1 VFLIC
6 SGELIV
12 AQTLKTNKVNDFKQE
27 TCFGNLTRF
36 FCSTHLHK
44 LSLVL

>member
-1 VFLIC
+1 M
-6 SGELIV
+6 
-12 AQTLKTNKVNDFKQE
+12 AQLLKIIRLFDFKQE